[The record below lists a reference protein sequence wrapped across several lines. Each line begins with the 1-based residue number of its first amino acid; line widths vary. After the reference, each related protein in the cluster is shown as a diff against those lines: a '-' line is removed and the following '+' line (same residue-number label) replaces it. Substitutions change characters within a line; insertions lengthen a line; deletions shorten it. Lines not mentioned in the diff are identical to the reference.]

1 MVEPAQSENP
11 MSVERQKPLEGV
23 TPHEQAV
30 VKRAE
35 EEARSSSFEAVR
47 QAGYIAPQFSLQEQ
61 TVSTLTGQIPETAKA
76 IKEIRGQVEEGTGD
90 QTRALEEAFR
100 RLGLTSAVER
110 RVSREAIEFYSPE
123 MLKILFLRKAEKA
136 LTQLQEKGEFP
147 DDFRWISQ
155 QEIRNVQVVIEGLE
169 EMVSLD
175 PQTRQA
181 LGYPR
186 FYKEEESEVEQNG
199 KQVKVMVRTDVTEQ
213 KIKEFEEEKRIDEMK
228 RILDAVSAFNRIFEF
243 YGLAQRPL
251 SVDAKAYHDIFVQLS
266 KMGQTPPLGSVYKNL
281 FEAPSL
287 LSETPEL
294 GILIDKAFKKLIEVT
309 GSEENPFIAVP
320 SAEKR
325 REALVVVKEEL
336 FKDMPRR
343 DGLYGNLA
351 ETAARI
357 ALLLAYHWDIPQ
369 SSVCDLDEGKGEVK
383 LETSY
388 GDSMKMDFF
397 SARCIGDLRDYHG
410 PFGNQHFTGVMLNL
424 TDNFLRVAS
433 LTLEG
438 AGKVKHRVSLWD
450 LLTEYGFSLR
460 DIPWKGED
468 IKLSNL
474 SDEIRNKLGK
484 VTPRGKTVTWENLTG
499 GREDALNVPY
509 YLHLYYVGKFYDI
522 LTTNEFPELIG
533 KTINTSFWEDLNKPF
548 DLGFKIFLGSR
559 GLDEETIFK
568 LMLIEKVN
576 LVASILSAIE
586 DRLHVTEEEFRRLV
600 GKVDGREVLSAVFKS
615 GFLKEEL
622 RGIKLDEG
630 RYAINIDIKGLI
642 QKIIKLGRGIVP
654 GDSLIANLFST
665 DEIEMIERS
674 RVYYP
679 YRLRRQR
686 TPEDPLHIVDALNM
700 ALKQPKDR
708 A

>member
-1 MVEPAQSENP
+1 MSEPAQPENP
-11 MSVERQKPLEGV
+11 MSNPERPLEGV

-35 EEARSSSFEAVR
+35 EEARSASFEAVR
-47 QAGYIAPQFSLQEQ
+47 QAGYVAPQFSSQEQ

-76 IKEIRGQVEEGTGD
+76 IKEVRGQVEEGGD
-90 QTRALEEAFR
+90 QTRALEEVFR
-100 RLGLTSAVER
+100 RLGLTTAVER

-155 QEIRNVQVVIEGLE
+155 QEIRNVQAVIEGLE

-199 KQVKVMVRTDVTEQ
+199 KQVKAVVRTDATEQ
-213 KIKEFEEEKRIDEMK
+213 RIDEFKEEGRSKELK

-251 SVDAKAYHDIFVQLS
+251 SVDAKAYHDIFIQLS

-287 LSETPEL
+287 LPETPEL
-294 GILIDKAFKKLIEVT
+294 GVLLDKAFRKLIEVT
-309 GSEENPFIAVP
+309 ESKENPFIAVP

-325 REALVVVKEEL
+325 REALGVVKEEL

-343 DGLYGNLA
+343 DDRDDLYGNLA

-369 SSVCDLDEGKGEVK
+369 SSVCKVDEGKGKVE
-383 LETSY
+383 LETSH

-397 SARCIGDLRDYHG
+397 SARCISDLRDYHG
-410 PFGNQHFTGVMLNL
+410 PFGNQEFTGAMLNL

-438 AGKVKHRVSLWD
+438 AGGIKHRVSLWD
-450 LLTEYGFSLR
+450 LLKEYGFSLR
-460 DIPWKGED
+460 DIPWKGEE
-468 IKLSNL
+468 IVL
-474 SDEIRNKLGK
+474 SDEMRTKFGG
-484 VTPRGKTVTWENLTG
+484 VRHRGKTVAWEKLTG

-522 LTTNEFPELIG
+522 LTTNDFPELIG
-533 KTINTSFWEDLNKPF
+533 KTISTSFWEDLNKPF

-576 LVASILSAIE
+576 LVASILSAVE
-586 DRLHVTEEEFRRLV
+586 DRLHITEEEFRRLV

-630 RYAINIDIKGLI
+630 TYAINIDVKGLI
-642 QKIIKLGRGIVP
+642 QKIIKLGRGIIP
-654 GDSLIANLFST
+654 GDSLIANLFSS
-665 DEIEMIERS
+665 DEIGTIEKS

-679 YRLRRQR
+679 YHLRRR
-686 TPEDPLHIVDALNM
+686 RGLEEDPLYIVDALNM
-700 ALKQPKDR
+700 ALKQPKER